1 MMACF
6 HTAPLLR
13 SILSFDFCGQRG
25 VKASKIHRRM
35 LAQYRENCI
44 MQRKVYQLVERF
56 QSDRTSITDEDHSGH
71 LTIQQMAESVA

>member
-56 QSDRTSITDEDHSGH
+56 QSDRTSITDEDCLGH
-71 LTIQQMAESVA
+71 PTTSQTVDNAE